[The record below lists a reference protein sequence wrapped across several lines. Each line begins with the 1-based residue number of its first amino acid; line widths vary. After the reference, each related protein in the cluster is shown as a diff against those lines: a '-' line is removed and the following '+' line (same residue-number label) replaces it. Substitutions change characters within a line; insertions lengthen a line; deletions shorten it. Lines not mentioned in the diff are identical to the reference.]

1 MNSKTHCYNS
11 DKRTLLIRALIFSAL
26 WLLLTKGA
34 WSSWV
39 IGIVVVPVSV
49 WMSMRLFNDTSHN
62 TARSNGKVVTGQFHY
77 VRLLRLLPYFL
88 LNSLKGGIQTAR
100 LAFARRVSMQPGTVL
115 YPLRL
120 PPGHAQLWFIHL
132 ISLLPGTLSAQLR
145 GDSLLVHMLEVTE
158 GNYMDVIDCE
168 QKIAYLF
175 DLEIDKQAVP
185 VMKEQK

>member
-1 MNSKTHCYNS
+1 MNSKTHSYNS

-49 WMSMRLFNDTSHN
+49 WMSMRLFNDTSRN

-158 GNYMDVIDCE
+158 GNYKDVIDCE